1 MGVADRQ
8 SMWKSRFDDSLA
20 IVNNGTGYIETDFML
35 GDQMTLEVCFK
46 KTSTTRTGALFV
58 GKGGTG
64 GNDDLIDFRFFFA
77 PNPNYMYCDCGC
89 GVPSGDS
96 GGRYYIADETTQ
108 WHVVE
113 YPKLVNG
120 TPVALLDGNIMTQAR
135 AYKTDGNWGTVAGKL
150 SLFGPNQSVATYQ
163 PGAIRYVNVWQYNTD
178 NLLASFWPDKAGGI
192 KDIISRKTYLPL
204 KGSVEIVKWKDLG
217 VNMNEG

>member
-46 KTSTTRTGALFV
+46 KTSTVRTGYVFV
-58 GKGGTG
+58 GFYDGA
-64 GNDDLIDFRFFFA
+64 DLTDFRFFFA
-77 PNPNYMYCDCGC
+77 PPNRMYCDCGK
-89 GVPSGDS
+89 GTQSYDY
-96 GGRYYIADETTQ
+96 GGRSFCADELTK
-108 WHVVE
+108 WHVIK
-113 YPKLVNG
+113 YPTLVNG
-120 TPVALLDGNIMTQAR
+120 ELVALIDNENMTIEKDYMHHSSNGA
-135 AYKTDGNWGTVAGKL
+135 WGTTSSKL
-150 SLFGPNQSVATYQ
+150 KLFGATSTDASYQ
-163 PGAIRYVNVWQYNTD
+163 PGAIRYINVWQYNTN
-178 NLLASFWPDKAGGI
+178 NLLASFWPDKAGGV

-204 KGSVEIVKWKDLG
+204 KGSVEIIKWKDLG